1 MKQISKNR
9 FENLRIEIGL
19 NVYERQKYSTKNNN
33 KKKTY
38 NKAQQQLDLLYH
50 ESCINLKR

>member
-19 NVYERQKYSTKNNN
+19 NVYERQKYSTKNNI
-33 KKKTY
+33 
-38 NKAQQQLDLLYH
+38 QQSSAAASLAL
-50 ESCINLKR
+50 S